1 MSTISIENN
10 LVRFINVW
18 SVDPANQQ
26 QLVDLSVEIIEAVQ
40 KTEVGFV
47 SASIHQSLDGSQ
59 VIIYAQWR
67 SQEDW
72 MRSLKNPELT
82 SRAEKMTQIGKPL
95 PKLYQVVYAT

>member
-10 LVRFINVW
+10 LVTFINVG
-18 SVDPANQQ
+18 SVEPANQQ

-82 SRAEKMTQIGKPL
+82 SRAEK
-95 PKLYQVVYAT
+95 